1 MKCPNCG
8 AEVSGSICS
17 FCGSQLSAETT
28 QKAQCSNCGS
38 TNIAFKR
45 ENQGEIRG
53 KNAKRIVHRTVGYC
67 KDCGNTWYISE
78 DAPKPRK
85 TWLWVLGWIFI
96 FPLPLTILLLRK
108 KEMQPFIK
116 YPIIAIAWIIY
127 LIIGVANKPS
137 NIEEGIDTASPIQT
151 STKTETSEQT
161 KETLNFVL
169 KNGELGE
176 YGIEVILNEGTEF
189 EEHEIAYHIPSG
201 IYMVKNKNEND
212 AGQISVYSSGPEK
225 NGEWEEFV
233 ADENCA
239 RPLVLMAGET
249 KELEIKEGQ
258 FLILSDG
265 PNDYQFT
272 LK

>member
-8 AEVSGSICS
+8 AEVSGSVCN
-17 FCGSQLSAETT
+17 FCGSLLSAETT
-28 QKAQCSNCGS
+28 QKARCSNCGS
-38 TNIAFKR
+38 TNITFKR

-78 DAPKPRK
+78 EAPKPRK

-108 KEMQPFIK
+108 KEMKPFIK
-116 YPIIAIAWIIY
+116 YTIIAIAWIIY
-127 LIIGVANKPS
+127 IIIAIAYKPS
-137 NIEEGIDTASPIQT
+137 NKEESKDSASPT
-151 STKTETSEQT
+151 SASAKMETSGQA
-161 KETLNFVL
+161 KETQTFVL

-189 EEHEIAYHIPSG
+189 EEREIAYHIPSG
-201 IYMVKNKNEND
+201 TYIVKNISGNN
-212 AGQISVYSSGPEK
+212 AGQISVYCSGPEK

-239 RPLVLMAGET
+239 KPLVVMAGET
-249 KELEIKEGQ
+249 KELEILEGQ
-258 FLILSDG
+258 FVVLSDSS
-265 PNDYQFT
+265 NDYQFT

>member
-1 MKCPNCG
+1 MQ
-8 AEVSGSICS
+8 
-17 FCGSQLSAETT
+17 QLRKYKHCF
-28 QKAQCSNCGS
+28 Q
-38 TNIAFKR
+38 KR
-45 ENQGEIRG
+45 ESRRNQG
-53 KNAKRIVHRTVGYC
+53 KKAKRIVHRTVGYC
-67 KDCGNTWYISE
+67 KDCGNTWYVSE
-78 DAPKPRK
+78 NAPKPRK
-85 TWLWVLGWIFI
+85 TWLWVLGWVFI

-108 KEMQPFIK
+108 KEMKPFVK

-127 LIIGVANKPS
+127 LIIGITYKPS
-137 NIEEGIDTASPIQT
+137 NKEESTGTASPMPT
-151 STKTETSEQT
+151 STRTETSEQT

-189 EEHEIAYHIPSG
+189 EEHEIAYHIPAG
-201 IYMVKNKNEND
+201 VYMVKNKNENN
-212 AGQISVYSSGPEK
+212 AGQVSVYSGGPEK

-233 ADENCA
+233 ADENCS

-249 KELEIKEGQ
+249 KELEIKDGQ

-265 PNDYQFT
+265 TNDYQFT